1 MSRVIIAIALLAAAC
16 NQPSAGNDGSSAP
29 KVTLR
34 KVDAAPPAPASEVCL
49 PAPTL
54 VVPAD
59 FPDPNHDFAPGSAS
73 FRAMAANFA
82 AAYAQACR
90 SGLLRGRQ
98 LIGAGPADPSR
109 LFLLNA
115 PQANVVSIYVRDDDD
130 GAGPPAAGSLVLEYY
145 FVTEDGAAHVPS
157 VEHLGEAIYC
167 HVQGAT
173 PREEEESGRCLVD

>member
-1 MSRVIIAIALLAAAC
+1 MRVGIASMVALTLFIGCSAAPAAAQARVGC
-16 NQPSAGNDGSSAP
+16 A
-29 KVTLR
+29 
-34 KVDAAPPAPASEVCL
+34 PAPAIVLL
-49 PAPTL
+49 PGFA
-54 VVPAD
+54 
-59 FPDPNHDFAPGSAS
+59 DPNHVFTDASAS
-73 FRAMAANFA
+73 FRATAANFA

-157 VEHLGEAIYC
+157 VEDLGEAIYC